1 MLSNETIRAEDV
13 DELEDHLRQMV
24 EDLSEPQPVRAA
36 ALSAE
41 EAFLIASRRLGGAQ
55 AIASEFAKSDPGAVW
70 RRRWIWMLCGFI
82 GISLVSTVIRTA
94 AAILRAQVFSPNS
107 IGGAILYSAI
117 VFLGIAGVIAL
128 AYRASRAGASQGAF
142 RFLARALSSRGGI
155 VGLALL
161 AMAPWA
167 LLVPL
172 GITEIISNPDG
183 TVRLSRSSALVFG
196 QLGLSFAPIA
206 ALTWLLWSKR
216 RHQTSATS

>member
-70 RRRWIWMLCGFI
+70 RRRWIWMLGGFI

-94 AAILRAQVFSPNS
+94 ASILRAQVFSPNS

-117 VFLGIAGVIAL
+117 VFLGITGVIAL
-128 AYRASRAGASQGAF
+128 AYRASRAGTSHGAF
-142 RFLARALSSRGGI
+142 RFAARALSNRVGI

-172 GITEIISNPDG
+172 GWVISSPDA
-183 TVRLSRSSALVFG
+183 TVRFSRSSASVFA

-216 RHQTSATS
+216 RHQTSVTS